1 MEFSAQGQS
10 GRSVSGG
17 PRAARVRIGLIR
29 AAAWPRA
36 GECACV
42 SRKGRLA
49 ADAASA
55 CDGAEVPP
63 AKPGNNGQVIG
74 AVSIGVDPGSACA
87 IMAAICFAI
96 AQWCAPC
103 RRQHGGRRDSSLASI
118 SPVRGQRP
126 KTRTSRMERARR
138 ISTYA
143 TRQAAALRR
152 ARLPPSCQVSSRVSG
167 VSIHSTQVKGTA
179 GV

>member
-1 MEFSAQGQS
+1 MKFSAQGQS

-103 RRQHGGRRDSSLASI
+103 RRQQGGRRESSLAWSV
-118 SPVRGQRP
+118 PVRGHSP
-126 KTRTSRMERARR
+126 KNSARKMEVPRR
-138 ISTYA
+138 I
-143 TRQAAALRR
+143 
-152 ARLPPSCQVSSRVSG
+152 
-167 VSIHSTQVKGTA
+167 
-179 GV
+179 